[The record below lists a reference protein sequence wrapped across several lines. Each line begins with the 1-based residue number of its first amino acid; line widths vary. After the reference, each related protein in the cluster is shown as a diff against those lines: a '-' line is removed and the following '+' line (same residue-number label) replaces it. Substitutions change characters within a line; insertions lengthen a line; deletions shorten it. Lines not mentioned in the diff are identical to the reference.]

1 MLLVFLNL
9 LPEIFN
15 YLLLNFGP
23 HLEMQEPLNPPSPLK
38 AIHQVS
44 CTYNFHL
51 EAWNSKALPALWL
64 PPAKGWVKLNFDVAV
79 KDSFSVAAAV
89 VSDENGDILNAATQK
104 LHGSDALQG
113 EAHAALL
120 AVRLAYSMGC
130 RLIALEGDAL
140 LVILAINN
148 PPLFSSWNFAN
159 CLADIRLVLSSFQS
173 WNALKVS
180 RSANFRAHVLG
191 KWAASHL
198 VFGSIPTGSTI
209 LSSIRIRSG
218 KYPPL

>member
-1 MLLVFLNL
+1 M
-9 LPEIFN
+9 
-15 YLLLNFGP
+15 
-23 HLEMQEPLNPPSPLK
+23 
-38 AIHQVS
+38 
-44 CTYNFHL
+44 
-51 EAWNSKALPALWL
+51 
-64 PPAKGWVKLNFDVAV
+64 KLNFDVAV

-89 VSDENGDILNAATQK
+89 VSDEKGDILSAATQN
-104 LHGSDALQG
+104 LHGTDALQG

-120 AVRLAYSMGC
+120 AIRLADSMGC
-130 RLIALEGDAL
+130 RLVVLEGDAL

-159 CLADIRLVLSSFQS
+159 CLADISLVLSSFQS

-198 VFGSIPTGSTI
+198 VF
-209 LSSIRIRSG
+209 
-218 KYPPL
+218 